1 MATSEPGKAEGTV
14 LKMNKPIKDYLT
26 VQNEH
31 IDNPKMLA
39 ENHNS
44 EKLAIT
50 ISIVG
55 ERLIAYHFW

>member
-1 MATSEPGKAEGTV
+1 
-14 LKMNKPIKDYLT
+14 MNKAIKDYLT

-31 IDNPKMLA
+31 IDNPKMLD
-39 ENHNS
+39 

-55 ERLIAYHFW
+55 ERLMYVCMYVKFI